1 MKSFFMKVK
10 QKVLGSGADEY
21 AIPEDAEEGYIELSS
36 ERGDGQSKI
45 TVRPF
50 VLEDF
55 QDIKP
60 ILDAMREGYTIAL
73 VNIQPLKDRDLV
85 ELKRAINKIK
95 KTCEAMNGDIAGF
108 GEDWVCVTPSFAE
121 IYREGGAAKPV
132 ASNTPK
138 SGMSDDGGL

>member
-10 QKVLGSGADEY
+10 QKFLGSGADEY
-21 AIPEDAEEGYIELSS
+21 AIPEEAEEGYIELSS
-36 ERGDGQSKI
+36 DRGDGQAKI

-121 IYREGGAAKPV
+121 IYREGGAKAAVPTESHKG
-132 ASNTPK
+132 
-138 SGMSDDGGL
+138 GMADDGGL

>member
-10 QKVLGSGADEY
+10 QKMLGSGADEY
-21 AIPEDAEEGYIELSS
+21 DVPDDAEEGYIELSS

-60 ILDAMREGYTIAL
+60 VLDAMREGYTIAL

-121 IYREGGAAKPV
+121 IYREAGGAAKLP
-132 ASNTPK
+132 AEGAK
-138 SGMSDDGGL
+138 HGMADDGGL

>member
-10 QKVLGSGADEY
+10 QKVLGSGDY
-21 AIPEDAEEGYIELSS
+21 DIPEETEEGYIELST
-36 ERGDGQSKI
+36 EKGDGQAKI

-60 ILDAMREGYTIAL
+60 VLDAMREGYTIAL

-108 GEDWVCVTPSFAE
+108 GEDWVCVTPSFAQ
-121 IYREGGAAKPV
+121 IHRDATAAKAPEV
-132 ASNTPK
+132 RAK
-138 SGMSDDGGL
+138 GGMVDDGGI

>member
-10 QKVLGSGADEY
+10 QKMLGSGADEY
-21 AIPEDAEEGYIELSS
+21 DIPEDTEEGYIELSS
-36 ERGDGQSKI
+36 EKGNGQAKI

-60 ILDAMREGYTIAL
+60 VLDAMREGYTIAL

-121 IYREGGAAKPV
+121 IHREGGAKAV
-132 ASNTPK
+132 ASPQSHK
-138 SGMSDDGGL
+138 GGMVDDGGI